1 MSDTVNINYETFEE
15 NYRCFSDEI
24 HKYAMKLTG
33 DVHVAEDIVQQ
44 TFLDYATYKGTIR
57 QIRPYLYK
65 VAARRATDWKRNCV
79 RSHAKQGLDPIDC
92 KTQPADKAICACE
105 EEDCLRKAIRQLS
118 PPVRAAL
125 KAVYFDGLTYE
136 EAAEQL
142 GIPVNRLGV
151 YVNRAITNLR
161 KKMTDPSI
169 NNPSA
174 KNSM

>member
-1 MSDTVNINYETFEE
+1 MSDTVNIINETFEE
-15 NYRCFSDEI
+15 NYRCYSDEI

-33 DVHVAEDIVQQ
+33 DIHVAEDIVQQ
-44 TFLDYATYKGTIR
+44 TFLDFATYKGTIR

-65 VAARRATDWKRNCV
+65 VAARRAMDWKRNCAQSRV
-79 RSHAKQGLDPIDC
+79 KQGLDPIDC
-92 KTQPADKAICACE
+92 KIQPAEKAICKRE
-105 EEDCLRKAIRQLS
+105 DEDCLRNAIRQLS

-136 EAAEQL
+136 KAAGQL